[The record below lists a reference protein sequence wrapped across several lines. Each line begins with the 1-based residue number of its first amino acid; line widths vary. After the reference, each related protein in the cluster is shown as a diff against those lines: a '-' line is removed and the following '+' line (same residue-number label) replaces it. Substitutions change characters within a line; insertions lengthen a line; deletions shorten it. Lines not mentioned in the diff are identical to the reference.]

1 MRLIGYAQAGH
12 QVSADLALKRENIQF
27 EEFKGFTDLKIL
39 AGGPLPRF
47 DGNSAS
53 SNPPPSTSPAPLLPQ
68 TSGGPIRVPPLT
80 PENITQYTTLFDQSG
95 AQNGVLSGQARHPI
109 KVHDELICF
118 IGDSAKQIFERTK
131 LPNDVL
137 GRIWNLADT
146 HQRGE
151 LGLTEFMIAM
161 HLLASY
167 RNGSLRALP
176 QLLPA
181 GLYEAAS
188 RRGGPRPITGSR
200 PSSGVA
206 SISPVNRQFSGSG
219 FSSAS
224 NPGIRPTTQ
233 QPQSPPGDE
242 WVIGAREK
250 ETFDQVF
257 STLDTE
263 NRSFIT
269 GEQAVGF
276 FSNSRLPE
284 EVLAQIWDL
293 ADIHSEGRLNRDEF
307 AVAMFLIRQER
318 TKRDPRDTLPQKLP
332 PNLVPPSMRSAPLA
346 IPHPTVPASEPPPV
360 ITAQKSAADDLL
372 GLDTSIPSA
381 PQVSSST
388 RDQQLHSPLPFLG
401 QGSTQAYQAPQH
413 SSSFE
418 AYVPPV
424 SFDQAMRAPTS
435 NVSPQTVGFPNL
447 ERPVRSESLQQK
459 SAMDDLLGDND
470 PEISKKLTQET
481 ADLANLSNQ
490 VSNLTSQMQQV
501 KAKRIS
507 TEQDLSKAQTQKRDF
522 EVRLTQL
529 RSAYE
534 QESSVV
540 TALGERLLVSKNELR
555 TLQEDMAQVHL
566 THQNLQAQHK
576 ELTAVLEADRNE
588 NAAIKERIRQS
599 NIEIDSL
606 KPQLEKLKSDARQQK
621 GLVAINKKQLAT
633 NELER
638 ARIKREIDTASI
650 DLEEAKW
657 EAEESAR
664 KLREEPEV
672 ERPRTLSLD
681 PTANRPS
688 PATNMNPFLRR
699 PATEISEQGDSSAFT
714 GSNVVSPNHIA
725 FDNFFG
731 PPPTTQPQ
739 AGPPATSFLVR
750 SPVGSDDQ
758 SSTPTVSAKAPE
770 GQITISPS
778 DSSFL
783 SSEIETPHIPPAPP
797 RSRQIT
803 SSFLPLR
810 NLQRSD
816 STSSSVVVAP
826 PGSRAGGASGSQT
839 PTDLRPPNVGSPRQ
853 LDLKQKL
860 ESQVLQPQRD
870 EPHSSS
876 NITDEISSPDGQIEV
891 ASKRGVDIDDGQLF
905 GQPSTVLEV
914 PGAFPGDTV
923 AKPSSQLSRSN
934 SSKSTEDYPTP
945 SAAQLLNNSAQT
957 PDQENSAS
965 SSRNDFSAAFE
976 GFDGKGKGI
985 AKTNGNTFDDFGRTG
1000 PSNRHGEFP
1009 PIEELRSNEDSD
1021 SESDY
1026 GFDDDFTKTSPQ
1038 RPPKVLDTPTKS
1050 PDRSTEERTLSSDP
1064 SSNAT
1069 RSPDPIQPSIPAAQP
1084 ASPISKQPTTLPV
1097 TSGNQDSK
1105 QFPTEHLASLSS
1117 PDYKFPPASSAENLV
1132 DESTSLPKRQGEGLG
1147 LFADRITRDVEPAS
1161 NPPPSD
1167 SRTGP
1172 LSFSAPYS
1180 PDQGSSKQLQLQP
1193 VVPPKTAH
1201 HDDFEK
1207 EFGDLAEAKEADDKG
1222 EDDVILAG
1230 KDTFDDFNP
1239 VFDSPV
1245 PSKTTINPN
1254 HSTSIDNGFNDFE
1267 LSNTGFSVPGGLQ
1280 KLADQPNSKSN
1291 HDWDALFAGLDKF
1304 ESKNAEPGFQS
1315 TGHSFDKPTQ
1325 PQQPPSSSEVN
1336 KPALH
1341 RGLSTGTDHDDPILK
1356 RLTGMGYPRDAS
1368 LSALEKFDY
1377 NIDKVRSILSTS
1389 LYKSDA
1395 YRFHGLRPP
1404 II

>member
-1 MRLIGYAQAGH
+1 M
-12 QVSADLALKRENIQF
+12 
-27 EEFKGFTDLKIL
+27 
-39 AGGPLPRF
+39 
-47 DGNSAS
+47 
-53 SNPPPSTSPAPLLPQ
+53 
-68 TSGGPIRVPPLT
+68 
-80 PENITQYTTLFDQSG
+80 
-95 AQNGVLSGQARHPI
+95 
-109 KVHDELICF
+109 
-118 IGDSAKQIFERTK
+118 
-131 LPNDVL
+131 L

-200 PSSGVA
+200 PSSGIA

-233 QPQSPPGDE
+233 QPQSPSSDE
-242 WVIGAREK
+242 WAIGTREK

-263 NRSFIT
+263 NRGYIT

-293 ADIHSEGRLNRDEF
+293 SDIHSEGRLNRDEF

-332 PNLVPPSMRSAPLA
+332 PNLVPPSMRSAPSA
-346 IPHPTVPASEPPPV
+346 SPHPTGPLSNPAPV
-360 ITAQKSAADDLL
+360 IAAPTSAADDLL
-372 GLDTSIPSA
+372 GLDASAPSA

-388 RDQQLHSPLPFLG
+388 RDQQSHSPPPFLV
-401 QGSTQAYQAPQH
+401 QGSTPPFQAPQH

-418 AYVPPV
+418 PFVPPV

-435 NVSPQTVGFPNL
+435 NASPPTAGFPNV
-447 ERPVRSESLQQK
+447 ERPVRTESLQQK

-534 QESSVV
+534 QENSIVV
-540 TALGERLLVSKNELR
+540 ALGERLLVSKNELR
-555 TLQEDMAQVHL
+555 TLEKDMAQVQL

-576 ELTAVLEADRNE
+576 ELAGVLEAERSE
-588 NAAIKERIRQS
+588 NAAIKERIRQA
-599 NIEIDSL
+599 NVEVDLL

-633 NELER
+633 SEIER
-638 ARIKREIDTASI
+638 ARIKREIDTASTE
-650 DLEEAKW
+650 LEEAKR

-664 KLREEPEV
+664 TLRGVPEV
-672 ERPRTLSLD
+672 DGPRTSSLD

-699 PATEISEQGDSSAFT
+699 PATELSEQGDSSAFT
-714 GSNVVSPNHIA
+714 GSNFASPNHIA

-731 PPPTTQPQ
+731 PPPSTHPQ
-739 AGPPATSFLVR
+739 AEPPATSFLVR
-750 SPVGSDDQ
+750 SPVISDNQ
-758 SSTPTVSAKAPE
+758 SSTPTVSTKTPE
-770 GQITISPS
+770 GQITFTPS
-778 DSSFL
+778 DSAF
-783 SSEIETPHIPPAPP
+783 SSAEIETPHIPPAPP

-839 PTDLRPPNVGSPRQ
+839 PTDLRPNIGSPRQ

-860 ESQVLQPQRD
+860 ESQVLQPQRE
-870 EPHSSS
+870 EPQSSS
-876 NITDEISSPDGQIEV
+876 DVTDEISSPDSQIEN
-891 ASKRGVDIDDGQLF
+891 AQRQRPEIDDGQHF
-905 GQPSTVLEV
+905 GQPSSVFGV
-914 PGAFPGDTV
+914 PGAFPGETI
-923 AKPSSQLSRSN
+923 AKSSSRLSRSN
-934 SSKSTEDYPTP
+934 SSRSTEDYPTP
-945 SAAQLLNNSAQT
+945 SAAQFPNNSAQT
-957 PDQENSAS
+957 SSQEKS
-965 SSRNDFSAAFE
+965 SSSLKDDFSAAFE
-976 GFDGKGKGI
+976 GFGGKGKGI
-985 AKTNGNTFDDFGRTG
+985 AKTNGNASDDFGRTG
-1000 PSNRHGEFP
+1000 SFQRHGEFL
-1009 PIEELRSNEDSD
+1009 PIEEIRSNEDSD

-1026 GFDDDFTKTSPQ
+1026 GFDDNFTKSSPQ
-1038 RPPKVLDTPTKS
+1038 RPAKALDTPTKPS
-1050 PDRSTEERTLSSDP
+1050 DQVIEETASSSDP
-1064 SSNAT
+1064 SLNAT

-1084 ASPISKQPTTLPV
+1084 VSPIFNQTDTSPGTT
-1097 TSGNQDSK
+1097 GNQDSK
-1105 QFPTEHLASLSS
+1105 HFPTEHLGSLSL
-1117 PDYKFPPASSAENLV
+1117 PNNKFGPASSAENLI
-1132 DESTSLPKRQGEGLG
+1132 DESTSLPKSQGEGLG
-1147 LFADRITRDVEPAS
+1147 LFADRITEDVGPAS

-1167 SRTGP
+1167 SITSP
-1172 LSFSAPYS
+1172 LPFSAPYS
-1180 PDQGSSKQLQLQP
+1180 PDQAPSKQPQP
-1193 VVPPKTAH
+1193 QPLVPPKTAH

-1239 VFDSPV
+1239 VFDSPT

-1254 HSTSIDNGFNDFE
+1254 NSSSIDNGFNEFE
-1267 LSNTGFSVPGGLQ
+1267 LSNTGYAAPNRPQ
-1280 KLADQPNSKSN
+1280 EATNQPTSKSN

-1304 ESKNAEPGFQS
+1304 ESKSAEPVFQS
-1315 TGHSFDKPTQ
+1315 TGHSWDKSTQ
-1325 PQQPPSSSEVN
+1325 PQQLPSSSEAN
-1336 KPALH
+1336 KPTLH
-1341 RGLSTGTDHDDPILK
+1341 RGLSTGTEHDDPILK

-1377 NIDKVRSILSTS
+1377 NIDKVRSTLSKCLQMNPGLQISLLQAADYLTS
-1389 LYKSDA
+1389 KS
-1395 YRFHGLRPP
+1395 
-1404 II
+1404 

>member
-1 MRLIGYAQAGH
+1 M
-12 QVSADLALKRENIQF
+12 ALTE
-27 EEFKGFTDLKIL
+27 KI
-39 AGGPLPRF
+39 
-47 DGNSAS
+47 
-53 SNPPPSTSPAPLLPQ
+53 
-68 TSGGPIRVPPLT
+68 
-80 PENITQYTTLFDQSG
+80 Y
-95 AQNGVLSGQARHPI
+95 
-109 KVHDELICF
+109 DELIYF
-118 IGDSAKQIFERTK
+118 VGDSAKQIFERTK

-146 HQRGE
+146 QQRGE

-167 RNGSLRALP
+167 RNGNLRALP

-219 FSSAS
+219 FSLAS

-233 QPQSPPGDE
+233 QPQSPSSDE
-242 WVIGAREK
+242 WAIGTLEK

-263 NRSFIT
+263 NRGYIT

-293 ADIHSEGRLNRDEF
+293 ADIHSEGRLNCDEF

-332 PNLVPPSMRSAPLA
+332 ANLVPPSMRSAQSADPN
-346 IPHPTVPASEPPPV
+346 PTGPPSKPAPV
-360 ITAQKSAADDLL
+360 IAAQKSAADDLL
-372 GLDTSIPSA
+372 GLDASAPSA

-388 RDQQLHSPLPFLG
+388 KDQQLHSPLPFLV
-401 QGSTQAYQAPQH
+401 QGSAQAYQAPQH

-418 AYVPPV
+418 PFVPPV

-435 NVSPQTVGFPNL
+435 KPSPPTAGFPNI
-447 ERPVRSESLQQK
+447 ERPVRTESLQQK

-522 EVRLTQL
+522 EDRLTQL

-534 QESSVV
+534 QENSVV

-555 TLQEDMAQVHL
+555 TLEQDMAQVQF

-576 ELTAVLEADRNE
+576 ELAGVLEAERSE
-588 NAAIKERIRQS
+588 NAAIKERIRQA
-599 NIEIDSL
+599 NIEVDLL

-633 NELER
+633 NEIER

-650 DLEEAKW
+650 ELEEAKR

-664 KLREEPEV
+664 KLRGGPEV
-672 ERPRTLSLD
+672 DRPRTSSLD

-699 PATEISEQGDSSAFT
+699 PATESSEQGDTSTFT
-714 GSNVVSPNHIA
+714 GSNVASPNHFA

-731 PPPTTQPQ
+731 PPPTTHPQ
-739 AGPPATSFLVR
+739 AEPPATSFLVR
-750 SPVGSDDQ
+750 SPVISDDH
-758 SSTPTVSAKAPE
+758 SSAPTVSTKTPE
-770 GQITISPS
+770 GQNTITPS
-778 DSSFL
+778 DSAFSL
-783 SSEIETPHIPPAPP
+783 AEIETPHIPPAPP

-839 PTDLRPPNVGSPRQ
+839 PTDLRPNIGSPRQ
-853 LDLKQKL
+853 LDLKRKL

-870 EPHSSS
+870 EPQSSS
-876 NITDEISSPDGQIEV
+876 DVTDAISSPDSQIEN
-891 ASKRGVDIDDGQLF
+891 AIKRRPEIDDGQLV
-905 GQPSTVLEV
+905 GQPSTIFEV
-914 PGAFPGDTV
+914 PGAFPGETI
-923 AKPSSQLSRSN
+923 AKSSSRLSRSN
-934 SSKSTEDYPTP
+934 SSRSAEDYPTP
-945 SAAQLLNNSAQT
+945 SAIQFPNNSAQT
-957 PDQENSAS
+957 PRQEKS
-965 SSRNDFSAAFE
+965 SSSLKDDFSAAFE
-976 GFDGKGKGI
+976 GFADKGKGI
-985 AKTNGNTFDDFGRTG
+985 AKTNGNMSDDFARTG
-1000 PSNRHGEFP
+1000 SFHRHGEFP
-1009 PIEELRSNEDSD
+1009 PIEEIRSNEDSD

-1038 RPPKVLDTPTKS
+1038 RPAKVPETPTKP
-1050 PDRSTEERTLSSDP
+1050 PDQIIEETTSSSDP
-1064 SSNAT
+1064 SLSAT
-1069 RSPDPIQPSIPAAQP
+1069 RSPDSIQPSIPAAQP
-1084 ASPISKQPTTLPV
+1084 ISTISNQTITSPG
-1097 TSGNQDSK
+1097 TSSDQDSK
-1105 QFPTEHLASLSS
+1105 HFPTEPLGSLSS
-1117 PDYKFPPASSAENLV
+1117 PVNNFRPASSLEKSI
-1132 DESTSLPKRQGEGLG
+1132 DEPTSLPKSQGEGLG
-1147 LFADRITRDVEPAS
+1147 LFADRTTEDVDPAS
-1161 NPPPSD
+1161 NPPPPNS
-1167 SRTGP
+1167 STSP
-1172 LSFSAPYS
+1172 LPSSAPYLL
-1180 PDQGSSKQLQLQP
+1180 DQAPPKQAQP
-1193 VVPPKTAH
+1193 QPLIPPKTAH

-1222 EDDVILAG
+1222 EDDVILGG

-1239 VFDSPV
+1239 VFDSPT

-1254 HSTSIDNGFNDFE
+1254 NLSSIDSGFNDFE
-1267 LSNTGFSVPGGLQ
+1267 LSNTGYAAPTGPQ
-1280 KLADQPNSKSN
+1280 KATNQPSSKSN
-1291 HDWDALFAGLDKF
+1291 HDWDALFAGLDKV
-1304 ESKNAEPGFQS
+1304 ESKSAEPVFQS

-1336 KPALH
+1336 KPMLH
-1341 RGLSTGTDHDDPILK
+1341 RGLSIGTEHDDPILK

-1377 NIDKVRSILSTS
+1377 NIDKVRFTVRKCI
-1389 LYKSDA
+1389 
-1395 YRFHGLRPP
+1395 
-1404 II
+1404 

>member
-1 MRLIGYAQAGH
+1 M
-12 QVSADLALKRENIQF
+12 
-27 EEFKGFTDLKIL
+27 
-39 AGGPLPRF
+39 
-47 DGNSAS
+47 
-53 SNPPPSTSPAPLLPQ
+53 
-68 TSGGPIRVPPLT
+68 
-80 PENITQYTTLFDQSG
+80 
-95 AQNGVLSGQARHPI
+95 
-109 KVHDELICF
+109 
-118 IGDSAKQIFERTK
+118 
-131 LPNDVL
+131 L

-167 RNGSLRALP
+167 RNGTLRALP

-188 RRGGPRPITGSR
+188 RRGGPGPRLITGSR

-219 FSSAS
+219 FSTTS
-224 NPGIRPTTQ
+224 NSGIKPTTQ
-233 QPQSPPGDE
+233 QPQPPPGDD
-242 WVIGAREK
+242 WAIGTREK

-263 NRSFIT
+263 NRGYIT

-332 PNLVPPSMRSAPLA
+332 PNLMPPSMRPAPPTA
-346 IPHPTVPASEPPPV
+346 SHPTVPLSDPAPV
-360 ITAQKSAADDLL
+360 ITTQKSAADDLV
-372 GLDTSIPSA
+372 GLDAPTSSD
-381 PQVSSST
+381 PQVSSSP
-388 RDQQLHSPLPFLG
+388 RDQQLYSPPPFIV
-401 QGSTQAYQAPQH
+401 QGLTSAYQTPQP

-418 AYVPPV
+418 PFVPPV

-435 NVSPQTVGFPNL
+435 SASPQTAGFPNL
-447 ERPVRSESLQQK
+447 DRPVRSESLQQK

-534 QESSVV
+534 QENLVV
-540 TALGERLLVSKNELR
+540 TALGERLSLSKNELR
-555 TLQEDMAQVHL
+555 TLEQDMAQIHL

-576 ELTAVLEADRNE
+576 ELAAVLEADRKE
-588 NAAIKERIRQS
+588 NAAIKERIRQT
-599 NIEIDSL
+599 NVEVDL
-606 KPQLEKLKSDARQQK
+606 LRPQLEKLKSDARQQK

-633 NELER
+633 NEIER
-638 ARIKREIDTASI
+638 VRIKREIDTASSE
-650 DLEEAKW
+650 LEEATR
-657 EAEESAR
+657 EAEESAL
-664 KLREEPEV
+664 KLRGGPEADGL
-672 ERPRTLSLD
+672 RTPSLD
-681 PTANRPS
+681 PIANRPS

-699 PATEISEQGDSSAFT
+699 PPTELSEQGDSSAFT
-714 GSNVVSPNHIA
+714 ASKMNSPNHTA

-731 PPPTTQPQ
+731 PPANHPQ
-739 AGPPATSFLVR
+739 AGPPVTSFSVR
-750 SPVGSDDQ
+750 SPVLSDDQ
-758 SSTPTVSAKAPE
+758 PSTPAVPTKLPE

-778 DSSFL
+778 DPAL
-783 SSEIETPHIPPAPP
+783 SSAEIDTPHIPPAPP

-810 NLQRSD
+810 NLHRSD

-839 PTDLRPPNVGSPRQ
+839 PTDLRLPNMGSPRQ

-860 ESQVLQPQRD
+860 ESQVIQPRHD
-870 EPHSSS
+870 EPQSSS
-876 NITDEISSPDGQIEV
+876 DITDEISSPHSQIGIAKNQSTENDQSQV
-891 ASKRGVDIDDGQLF
+891 F
-905 GQPSTVLEV
+905 GHPSTILEV
-914 PGAFPGDTV
+914 PGAFPGDNIT
-923 AKPSSQLSRSN
+923 KSSSQLSRSN
-934 SSKSTEDYPTP
+934 SSKSAEDHARP
-945 SAAQLLNNSAQT
+945 SATQLLNSSAQA
-957 PDQENSAS
+957 PYQERTS
-965 SSRNDFSAAFE
+965 SSSKDDFSAAFE
-976 GFDGKGKGI
+976 GFGDKGKGV
-985 AKTNGNTFDDFGRTG
+985 AKTNGNAFDGIGRIG
-1000 PSNRHGEFP
+1000 SSNANGEFP
-1009 PIEELRSNEDSD
+1009 PIEEIRSNDDSD

-1038 RPPKVLDTPTKS
+1038 RPPIVLDTPAQLPDQSTKE
-1050 PDRSTEERTLSSDP
+1050 STLPSDP
-1064 SSNAT
+1064 SLNTT
-1069 RSPDPIQPSIPAAQP
+1069 RSPDPIQSPIPVTQP
-1084 ASPISKQPTTLPV
+1084 TSPISNQVVALPGP
-1097 TSGNQDSK
+1097 SSDQDSK
-1105 QFPTEHLASLSS
+1105 HFPIEHVGLLSS
-1117 PDYKFPPASSAENLV
+1117 QSTNTSHPASSAENTTFK
-1132 DESTSLPKRQGEGLG
+1132 STRSPKSEGEGLG
-1147 LFADRITRDVEPAS
+1147 LFADRIKGDVDSGS
-1161 NPPPSD
+1161 NILPSD
-1167 SRTGP
+1167 STISP
-1172 LSFSAPYS
+1172 VPSSAPYS
-1180 PDQGSSKQLQLQP
+1180 PDQGPPKQFQPQP
-1193 VVPPKTAH
+1193 VVPPKSAH
-1201 HDDFEK
+1201 NDDFEK

-1222 EDDVILAG
+1222 EDDVILTG

-1239 VFDSPV
+1239 VFDSPT
-1245 PSKTTINPN
+1245 PSKTTINPPGN
-1254 HSTSIDNGFNDFE
+1254 SIPVDNGFHDFE
-1267 LSNTGFSVPGGLQ
+1267 LSNTGYGAPSGPQ
-1280 KLADQPNSKSN
+1280 NATNQANSQSN

-1304 ESKNAEPGFQS
+1304 ENKSAAPAFQS
-1315 TGHSFDKPTQ
+1315 TGHFFDTPTQ
-1325 PQQPPSSSEVN
+1325 PQQLPSSSEVN
-1336 KPALH
+1336 KPVLH
-1341 RGLSTGTDHDDPILK
+1341 RGLSTGTEHDDPILK

-1377 NIDKVRSILSTS
+1377 NIDKVRSALRECSQ
-1389 LYKSDA
+1389 KFQA
-1395 YRFHGLRPP
+1395 NRFSG
-1404 II
+1404 